1 MAARLV
7 FLSGSKAGTTLELGQ
22 ADVTIGRRPDRT
34 VAYPP
39 DEILVS
45 TEHASVLYRNGRYT
59 LRDDGSRNGTFVNS
73 QIVEEKQLEHG
84 DLIQFGPGGPSARFV
99 METKP
104 GAVATLDIGTVT
116 ERRAA
121 ELAASGQPG
130 PLTTRDLVALSYYK
144 LSTRIRRSVIA
155 LVVLGVL
162 VVGGLVLSQMRT
174 KERVDR
180 GLAEVAAAV
189 TASRSEIEQSMAALD
204 ARYALLRDVVT
215 AGEKSIKKGSRL
227 NMEAVSQDS
236 RGVALIVFSYGYT
249 QRNGTALLRYEL
261 DPKGRVVTT
270 RGRDG
275 RPIPKASFGASGP
288 PVQHQGTATA
298 FLVDSSGY
306 LIANRRAAEPWADAE
321 ELAVMR
327 ANGLDLV
334 GHMVELRAYF
344 PPGNE
349 SFVAVPD
356 KKSDEADLA
365 VFRVVGPVRAPAL
378 RLAPDS
384 VLVRPGDQ
392 LISIGYPDD
401 VRGLLFR
408 LDTTARNDILRRT
421 GSDTRALVEELAR
434 QHLVQPLVTD
444 GSATTVAA
452 TGLTHTAGAAV
463 GGMGG
468 PLIARQ
474 WVVAVQEPVA
484 AGAGAAAR
492 AQGVP
497 IAFAWDVLPS
507 HVKHSLGHAP

>member
-204 ARYALLRDVVT
+204 ARYALLRDVV
-215 AGEKSIKKGSRL
+215 
-227 NMEAVSQDS
+227 
-236 RGVALIVFSYGYT
+236 
-249 QRNGTALLRYEL
+249 TALLRYEL